1 MYPDYKNFQKVSKG
15 EVIAKDKNGEIVAP
29 VDALILMPL
38 YQKQGDDG
46 FFLIK
51 ENQSY

>member
-1 MYPDYKNFQKVSKG
+1 MADG
-15 EVIAKDKNGEIVAP
+15 
-29 VDALILMPL
+29 LILMPL

-51 ENQSY
+51 EVLSHGEPLRHLWEPSAKAE